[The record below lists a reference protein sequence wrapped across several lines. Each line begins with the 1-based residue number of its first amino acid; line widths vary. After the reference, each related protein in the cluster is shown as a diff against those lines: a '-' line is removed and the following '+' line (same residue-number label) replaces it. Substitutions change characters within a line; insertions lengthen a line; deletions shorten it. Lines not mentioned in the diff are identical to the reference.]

1 MTILRGM
8 AAALFLLFLAAA
20 PGCGP
25 DRPVVKDRPNIL
37 LISLD
42 TLRAD
47 HLGCYGYARDTSPFL
62 DSLARRGTYFPSA
75 FINTLGTT
83 PSHVT
88 MLSSLYQETHR
99 VEYHHLEG
107 QTAFDVIPG
116 MVALLPEVLKEEGYV
131 TLGVHGGGRMSP
143 KFGFDRGFGEYVWR
157 RSLGGQV
164 ELMLELLAQHRADGR
179 PVFAFFHTYEV
190 HAPYLPPDHHR
201 VHFGL
206 AAGRYEATVEN
217 LRSFK
222 TSVQEHLQEQDM
234 ARFVDSYDAG
244 IRYADEGMKGLF
256 VRLKQLGF
264 LDNCLVVVTA
274 DHGEEFGEHGGLLHR
289 VLNYEELIHVP
300 LIINGPGVPAGLTDW
315 RMAEE
320 VDITRTILSYA
331 GIEPRPE
338 MEGFDL
344 LAPAPPER
352 GGPDAAVVAQ
362 AGNLRYTLRTREWK
376 LIQNIQQDRV
386 ELFNLTRDPAEQ
398 RNLAHH
404 RRHRWQRDAML
415 RTLERWKS
423 ERMILP
429 DERQQ
434 AELTGDDIDMLKEL
448 GYVYDDA
455 GN

>member
-1 MTILRGM
+1 M
-8 AAALFLLFLAAA
+8 AALLFLLLLAVPA
-20 PGCGP
+20 CGP
-25 DRPVVKDRPNIL
+25 APLGATERPDIL

-47 HLGCYGYARDTSPFL
+47 HLGCYGYDRDTSPFL
-62 DSLARRGTYFPSA
+62 DSLARRGTYFPCS

-88 MLSSLYQETHR
+88 MLSSLYQETHK

-116 MVALLPEVLKEEGYV
+116 AVRLLPELLKQQGYV

-143 KFGFDRGFGEYVWR
+143 KFGFGRGFDEYVWR
-157 RSLGGQV
+157 RTLDGQV
-164 ELMLELLAQHRADGR
+164 GQMLELLDQHRAGGR

-190 HAPYLPPDHHR
+190 HAPYLPPDYLR
-201 VHFGL
+201 DCFDPAPGL
-206 AAGRYEATVEN
+206 YEPTVEN
-217 LRSFK
+217 LRRFK
-222 TSVQEHLQEQDM
+222 RTVLEQLGPEDL
-234 ARFVDSYDAG
+234 AGFVASYDAG
-244 IRYADEGMKGLF
+244 IRYTDEVMKGLF
-256 VRLKQLGF
+256 ARLRQSGF
-264 LDNCLVVVTA
+264 LDNCLVVVTS

-289 VLNYEELIHVP
+289 VLNFEELIQVP
-300 LIINGPGVPAGLTDW
+300 LIINGPGVPAGLMDG
-315 RMAEE
+315 RMAVA
-320 VDITRTILSYA
+320 VDIVPTILSYA
-331 GIEPRPE
+331 GIAARPE
-338 MEGFDL
+338 MEGLDL

-352 GGPDAAVVAQ
+352 AGPEAAIVAQ

-376 LIQNIQQDRV
+376 LIQNIRQDRL

-398 RNLAHH
+398 RNLAGH

-423 ERMILP
+423 ERLILP
-429 DERQQ
+429 DERRK
-434 AELTGDDIDMLKEL
+434 AELTGEDLDLLKEL

-455 GN
+455 GD